1 MKKLKKLAA
10 LVLAAAMVLAMG
22 MTSFAAGK
30 TGKITIVRG
39 DHDLSG
45 VTYNAYR
52 VMDATVDG
60 DKVAYTI
67 SEKFKNFFTQKNPTT
82 TDEGAYNYLKDTD
95 VNTVLSELKT
105 FITGQSILADGIGE
119 GSSTANTEIANLPYG
134 YYIVIPTG
142 DDFTANLVTVK
153 GDNQKIYV
161 KGKEPTAEKTVDGEE
176 WTSAQVGDEITFT
189 VTSTVPDM
197 TGQAAYCFTL
207 TDIMSK
213 GLTVAS
219 PFNPTVSI
227 GDTTL
232 TKGED
237 FTASATTDED
247 GETDIKIEFMNFIN
261 HAVDAGKTITFT
273 YKATLN
279 ENAITPDKE
288 TNRASVNWGNDPD
301 SMKTSTP
308 DIVIVK
314 DYDLTITKTDGEEQ
328 PLAGAEFQLFR
339 ENGTSGTAIQFVD
352 KENGTYEV
360 ATRAQIAG
368 APGNGLT
375 ITNKVVS
382 PDPTGVITIKGLDA
396 DTYTLH
402 ETKAPDGYNKAA
414 DQTITITA
422 SSDNKGET
430 VTVEGNNVTVVNEA
444 GTLLP
449 ETGGM
454 GTVIFTAVAVLL
466 ILGVAGSFVIS
477 RRRSS
482 R

>member
-22 MTSFAAGK
+22 MTSFAAGG

-45 VTYNAYR
+45 VTYKAYR
-52 VMDATVDG
+52 VMDATVHD

-67 SEKFKNFFTQKNPTT
+67 SDKFEAFFTEKLIT
-82 TDEGAYNYLKDTD
+82 TDEDAYDYLDDTS
-95 VNTVLSELKT
+95 VETVLNDLET
-105 FITGQSILADGIGE
+105 FITEQSIQADGTGA
-119 GSSTANTEIANLPYG
+119 GSSAANTEIESLPYG

-142 DDFTANLVTVK
+142 GDFTANLVTVK
-153 GDNQKIYV
+153 GDNQDIYV

-197 TGQAAYCFTL
+197 TGQTKYYFTL
-207 TDIMSK
+207 TDTMSK
-213 GLTVAS
+213 GLTVAT
-219 PFNPTVSI
+219 PFQPTVHI
-227 GDTTL
+227 GDITL
-232 TKGED
+232 TQDED
-237 FTASATTDED
+237 FTATATPGAD
-247 GETDIKIEFMNFIN
+247 GVTNIKIEFKNFIT
-261 HAVDAGKTITFT
+261 HAADAGKTITFT

-279 ENAITPDKE
+279 ENAITTNKE
-288 TNRASVNWGNDPD
+288 TNSASVNWGNDPN
-301 SMKTSTP
+301 SMETSTP
-308 DIVIVK
+308 DTVIVK
-314 DYDLTITKTDGEEQ
+314 DYDLTIKKTDGDNH
-328 PLAGAEFQLFR
+328 PLPGAAFQLFR
-339 ENGTSGTAIQFVD
+339 GDRISGTAIKFVD
-352 KENGTYEV
+352 RGNGAYEV
-360 ATRAQIAG
+360 ATQAQITG
-368 APGNGLT
+368 APTNGLT
-375 ITNKVVS
+375 ITDKVVS
-382 PDPTGVITIKGLDA
+382 PDPSGEITIKGLDA

-414 DQTITITA
+414 DKTIIITA

-430 VTVEGNNVTVVNEA
+430 VTVEGNKVTVVNEA

>member
-22 MTSFAAGK
+22 MTSFAAGG

-52 VMDATVDG
+52 VMDATVNG

-67 SEKFKNFFTQKNPTT
+67 SDKFKAFFTGKSIT
-82 TDEGAYNYLKDTD
+82 TDEDAYDYLDATS
-95 VNTVLSELKT
+95 VETVLSDLET
-105 FITGQSILADGIGE
+105 FITGQSIQADDTGV
-119 GSSTANTEIANLPYG
+119 GSSTANTEIENLPYG

-142 DDFTANLVTVK
+142 EDFTANLVTVK

-161 KGKEPTAEKTVDGEE
+161 KGKEPTAEKTVDGKE

-189 VTSTVPDM
+189 VTSIVPDM
-197 TGQAAYCFTL
+197 TGQTEYYFTL
-207 TDIMSK
+207 TDTMSN
-213 GLTVAS
+213 GLTVES

-227 GDTTL
+227 GGTTL
-232 TKGED
+232 TQGRD
-237 FTASATTDED
+237 FTATATPGED
-247 GETDIKIEFMNFIN
+247 GETDIKIEFKDFIS
-261 HAVDAGKTITFT
+261 HAEDAGKTIIFT

-279 ENAITPDKE
+279 ENAITTDKE
-288 TNRASVNWGNDPD
+288 SNSASVNWGNNPD
-301 SMKTSTP
+301 SMETSTP
-308 DIVIVK
+308 DTVNVK
-314 DYDLTITKTDGEEQ
+314 DYDLTIKKTDGANN

-339 ENGTSGTAIQFVD
+339 GNGISGTAIQFVD

-360 ATRAQIAG
+360 ATKAQITG

-382 PDPTGVITIKGLDA
+382 PDPSGEITIKGLDA

-414 DQTITITA
+414 DQTIIISAT
-422 SSDNKGET
+422 SSDKGQT
-430 VTVEGNNVTVVNEA
+430 VSVTGNEVTVVNKA

>member
-1 MKKLKKLAA
+1 
-10 LVLAAAMVLAMG
+10 
-22 MTSFAAGK
+22 MTSFAAGG

-52 VMDATVDG
+52 VMDATVNG
-60 DKVAYTI
+60 EKVAYTI
-67 SEKFKNFFTQKNPTT
+67 SDKFEDFFTGKSIT
-82 TDEGAYNYLKDTD
+82 TDEDAYNYLKDTD
-95 VNTVLSELKT
+95 VEIVLRELET
-105 FITGQSILADGIGE
+105 FITEQSIQAVGTGA
-119 GSSTANTEIANLPYG
+119 GSNNANTEIANLPYG

-142 DDFTANLVTVK
+142 ADFTANLVTVK
-153 GDNQKIYV
+153 GENQDIYV

-197 TGQAAYCFTL
+197 TGQTEYYFTL

-213 GLTVAS
+213 GLTVAN
-219 PFNPTVSI
+219 PFEPTVSI
-227 GDTTL
+227 GDTPL
-232 TKGED
+232 TQDED
-237 FTASATTDED
+237 FTATATPRED
-247 GETDIKIEFMNFIN
+247 GKTDIKIEFTDFIQ
-261 HAVDAGKTITFT
+261 HAADAGKTITFT

-279 ENAITPDKE
+279 ENAIITNEE
-288 TNRASVNWGNDPD
+288 TNEASVNWGNDPNA
-301 SMKTSTP
+301 MKESTP
-308 DIVIVK
+308 DTVIVK
-314 DYDLTITKTDGEEQ
+314 DYDLKITKTDGEN
-328 PLAGAEFQLFR
+328 PLPGAEFQLFR
-339 ENGTSGTAIQFVD
+339 GDGISETAIQFVD

-360 ATRAQIAG
+360 ATQAQITG

-382 PDPTGVITIKGLDA
+382 PDPSGVITIKGLDA

-402 ETKAPDGYNKAA
+402 ETKAPDGYNKAE
-414 DQTITITA
+414 DQTITISAT
-422 SSDNKGET
+422 SSNKGQT
-430 VTVEGNNVTVVNEA
+430 VNVTGNEVTVVNKA

>member
-22 MTSFAAGK
+22 MTSFAAGG

-45 VTYNAYR
+45 VTYKAYR
-52 VMDATVDG
+52 VMDATVHD

-67 SEKFKNFFTQKNPTT
+67 SDKFEDFFTGQSIT
-82 TDEGAYNYLKDTD
+82 TDEGAYNHLNTTP
-95 VNTVLSELKT
+95 VETVLSELEN
-105 FITGQSILADGIGE
+105 FITGQSIPADGTGE
-119 GSSTANTEIANLPYG
+119 GSSNANTEIANLPYG

-142 DDFTANLVTVK
+142 NDFTANLVTVK
-153 GDNQKIYV
+153 GDNQDIYV
-161 KGKEPTAEKTVDGEE
+161 KGKDPTAEKKVDNEE
-176 WTSAQVGDEITFT
+176 WTSAQVGDEVTFT

-197 TGQAAYCFTL
+197 TGQTEYYFTL
-207 TDIMSK
+207 TDTMSK
-213 GLTVAS
+213 GLTVATS
-219 PFNPTVSI
+219 FQPTVSI
-227 GDTTL
+227 GGTTL
-232 TKGED
+232 TQGKD
-237 FTASATTDED
+237 FTATATPGED
-247 GETDIKIEFMNFIN
+247 GVTNIKIEFKNFIT
-261 HAVDAGKTITFT
+261 HAADAGKTITFT

-279 ENAITPDKE
+279 ENAITTDKE
-288 TNRASVNWGNDPD
+288 TNSASVNWGNDPG
-301 SMKTSTP
+301 SMETSTP
-308 DIVIVK
+308 DTAIVR
-314 DYDLTITKTDGEEQ
+314 DYDLTIIKTDGENE
-328 PLAGAEFQLFR
+328 PLPGAEFQLFR
-339 ENGTSGTAIQFVD
+339 GNGISGTAIQFVD
-352 KENGTYEV
+352 RGSGNYEV
-360 ATRAQIAG
+360 ATQAQITG
-368 APGNGLT
+368 APDNGLT

-382 PDPTGVITIKGLDA
+382 PNPSGVITIKGLDE

-414 DQTITITA
+414 DQTITIHAT
-422 SSDNKGET
+422 SSDKGQT
-430 VTVEGNNVTVVNEA
+430 VNVTGNEVTVVNKA

>member
-22 MTSFAAGK
+22 MTSFAAGG

-45 VTYNAYR
+45 VTYKAYR
-52 VMDATVDG
+52 VMDATVHD

-67 SEKFKNFFTQKNPTT
+67 SDKFEAFFTEKLIT
-82 TDEGAYNYLKDTD
+82 TDEDAYDYLDDTS
-95 VNTVLSELKT
+95 VETVLNDLET
-105 FITGQSILADGIGE
+105 FITEQSIQADGTGA
-119 GSSTANTEIANLPYG
+119 GSNAANTEIESLPYG

-142 DDFTANLVTVK
+142 GDFTANLVTVK
-153 GDNQKIYV
+153 GHNQDIYV

-197 TGQAAYCFTL
+197 TGQTEYYFTL
-207 TDIMSK
+207 TDTMSK
-213 GLTVAS
+213 GLTVAT
-219 PFNPTVSI
+219 PFQPTVHI
-227 GDTTL
+227 GDITL
-232 TKGED
+232 TQDED
-237 FTASATTDED
+237 FTATATPGAD
-247 GETDIKIEFMNFIN
+247 GVTNIKIEFKNFIT
-261 HAVDAGKTITFT
+261 HAADAGKTITFT

-279 ENAITPDKE
+279 ENAITTNKE
-288 TNRASVNWGNDPD
+288 TNSASVNWGNDPN
-301 SMKTSTP
+301 SMETSTP
-308 DIVIVK
+308 DTVIVK
-314 DYDLTITKTDGEEQ
+314 DYDLTIKKTDGENR
-328 PLAGAEFQLFR
+328 PLPGAEFQLFR
-339 ENGTSGTAIQFVD
+339 GDRISGTAIKFVD
-352 KENGTYEV
+352 RGNGAYEV
-360 ATRAQIAG
+360 ATQAQITG
-368 APGNGLT
+368 ASTNGLT
-375 ITNKVVS
+375 ITDKVVS
-382 PDPTGVITIKGLDA
+382 PDPSGEITIKGLDA

-414 DQTITITA
+414 DKTIIITA

-430 VTVEGNNVTVVNEA
+430 VTVEGNKVTVVNEA

>member
-22 MTSFAAGK
+22 MTSFAAGE

-39 DHDLSG
+39 DHDLSS
-45 VTYNAYR
+45 VTYKAYR

-67 SEKFKNFFTQKNPTT
+67 SNKFEAFFTEKSIT
-82 TDEGAYNYLKDTD
+82 TDGGAYNYLNTTP
-95 VNTVLSELKT
+95 VETVLSELES
-105 FITGQSILADGIGE
+105 FITTNTIAADGTGA
-119 GSSTANTEIANLPYG
+119 GSNTANTEIKDLQYG

-153 GDNQKIYV
+153 GENQEIYV
-161 KGKEPTAEKTVDGEE
+161 KGKEPTAEKTVADEE

-197 TGQAAYCFTL
+197 TGQTAYYFTL
-207 TDIMSK
+207 TDTMSK

-219 PFNPTVSI
+219 SFKPTVSI

-232 TKGED
+232 TQDTD
-237 FTASATTDED
+237 FTATTTPGED
-247 GETDIKIEFMNFIN
+247 GVTNIKIEFTNFIN
-261 HAVDAGKTITFT
+261 HAADAGKTITFT

-279 ENAITPDKE
+279 ENAITTDKE
-288 TNRASVNWGNDPD
+288 ANIASVNWGNDPD
-301 SMKTSTP
+301 SMETSTP
-308 DIVIVK
+308 DTVIVK
-314 DYDLTITKTDGEEQ
+314 DYDLTITKTDGENN

-339 ENGTSGTAIQFVD
+339 GNGISETAIQFVD
-352 KENGTYEV
+352 KGNGTYEV
-360 ATRAQIAG
+360 ATQSQITG
-368 APGNGLT
+368 VLTNGLT
-375 ITNKVVS
+375 ITDKVVS
-382 PDPTGVITIKGLDA
+382 PNPSGVITIIGLDA

-414 DQTITITA
+414 DQKITISAT
-422 SSDNKGET
+422 SSDRGQSVNVTGNK
-430 VTVEGNNVTVVNEA
+430 VTVVNEA

>member
-22 MTSFAAGK
+22 MTSFAAGG

-67 SEKFKNFFTQKNPTT
+67 SDKFEAFFTGKSIT
-82 TDEGAYNYLKDTD
+82 TDEGAYNHLNTTR
-95 VNTVLSELKT
+95 VETVLSELEN
-105 FITGQSILADGIGE
+105 FITGQSIPADGTGE
-119 GSSTANTEIANLPYG
+119 GSSNANTEIANLPYG

-142 DDFTANLVTVK
+142 NDFTANLVTVK
-153 GDNQKIYV
+153 GDNQDIYV
-161 KGKEPTAEKTVDGEE
+161 KGKEPTAEKKVDNEE

-197 TGQAAYCFTL
+197 TGQTDYYFTL
-207 TDIMSK
+207 TDTMSK
-213 GLTVAS
+213 GLTVAT
-219 PFNPTVSI
+219 PFQPTVSI

-232 TKGED
+232 TQYED
-237 FTASATTDED
+237 FTATATSGVGGVTNIE
-247 GETDIKIEFMNFIN
+247 IKFKNFIQ
-261 HAVDAGKTITFT
+261 HAADAGKTITFT

-279 ENAITPDKE
+279 ENAIITDKE
-288 TNRASVNWGNDPD
+288 TNEASVNWGNDPNA
-301 SMKTSTP
+301 MEESTP
-308 DIVIVK
+308 DTVIVK
-314 DYDLTITKTDGEEQ
+314 DYDLTITKTDGANK

-339 ENGTSGTAIQFVD
+339 GNGISGTAIQFVD
-352 KENGTYEV
+352 KGNGTYEV
-360 ATRAQIAG
+360 ATKDQITG
-368 APGNGLT
+368 APTNGLT
-375 ITNKVVS
+375 ITDKVVS
-382 PDPTGVITIKGLDA
+382 PDPSGVITIKGLDA
-396 DTYTLH
+396 GTYTLH

-414 DQTITITA
+414 DKTITITA

-430 VTVEGNNVTVVNEA
+430 VTVEGNKVTVVNKA

>member
-22 MTSFAAGK
+22 MTSFAAGE

-52 VMDATVDG
+52 VMDATVHD

-67 SEKFKNFFTQKNPTT
+67 NDKFKAFFTGKSIT
-82 TDEGAYNYLKDTD
+82 TDEGAYNYLNTPP
-95 VNTVLSELKT
+95 VATVLSELES
-105 FITGQSILADGIGE
+105 FITTQPIAADGTGA
-119 GSSTANTEIANLPYG
+119 GSNTVDTEIANLPYG

-197 TGQAAYCFTL
+197 TGQTEYYFTL
-207 TDIMSK
+207 TDTMSK
-213 GLTVAS
+213 GLTVET
-219 PFNPTVSI
+219 PFQPTVSI
-227 GDTTL
+227 GGTTL
-232 TKGED
+232 TQGED
-237 FTASATTDED
+237 FTATATPGAGGVTNIE
-247 GETDIKIEFMNFIN
+247 IEFIDFIQ
-261 HAVDAGKTITFT
+261 HATDAGKTITFT

-279 ENAITPDKE
+279 ENAIITDEE
-288 TNRASVNWGNDPD
+288 TNEASVNWGNDPNA
-301 SMKTSTP
+301 MKESTP
-308 DIVIVK
+308 DTVIVK
-314 DYDLTITKTDGEEQ
+314 DYDLTIRKTDGENH
-328 PLAGAEFQLFR
+328 PLPGAEFQLFR
-339 ENGTSGTAIQFVD
+339 GDGISGTAIQFVD
-352 KENGTYEV
+352 KGNGTYEV
-360 ATRAQIAG
+360 ATQAQITG

-382 PDPTGVITIKGLDA
+382 PDPSGVITIKGLDA

-402 ETKAPDGYNKAA
+402 ETKAPDGYNKAE
-414 DQTITITA
+414 DQTITISAT
-422 SSDNKGET
+422 SSNKGQT
-430 VTVEGNNVTVVNEA
+430 VNVTGNEVTVVNKA